1 MGDYLGNSRPPV
13 HKTMI
18 MTTPG
23 KVETVDWS
31 NAPIGLEPPG
41 IPVDKSPVVN
51 VYLDDTP
58 YQPEKEYQIKSG
70 DEIIMTPPLIAYDLP
85 ASFDKM
91 NHALK
96 HGFKPGEMQ
105 VISSLKPGKSMLG
118 AYAAAVK
125 NLPKTM
131 MELRSPQNHQIT
143 AGRQTGKS
151 LLFASYFE
159 LYTRN
164 ALKIVNRYEKLKADR
179 KTNRFKK
186 RQHRK

>member
-131 MELRSPQNHQIT
+131 MELRTPTKHPT
-143 AGRQTGKS
+143 ATPAPWPPMPWWRSATCTPMAPRANSWPKWRSTRASGRC
-151 LLFASYFE
+151 
-159 LYTRN
+159 
-164 ALKIVNRYEKLKADR
+164 
-179 KTNRFKK
+179 
-186 RQHRK
+186 